1 MPLWGHV
8 VICIFSYHK
17 LNFVV
22 VSKDDVSFHRNIHIN
37 HPVFTQRDR
46 CLSRVR
52 SDAHKEA
59 HLDRRYLQSL
69 RLVCRNL
76 NMQCISMNVNVPHS
90 YGQKGPH

>member
-1 MPLWGHV
+1 MLLWGHV
-8 VICIFSYHK
+8 LICIFSYHK
-17 LNFVV
+17 CNFVV
-22 VSKDDVSFHRNIHIN
+22 VSKDDVSFQGNIHIN

-59 HLDRRYLQSL
+59 HAHRTYLQTL
-69 RLVCRNL
+69 TLVCIKL
-76 NMQCISMNVNVPHS
+76 NMQCITTNQNVPHS